1 MSYDSGIDQGSYGY
15 LGLSEYGGSTLMTT
29 LLGAQDIVPG
39 QSPSYEIAKTIYA
52 YHPLGS
58 RMVDKPL
65 EMAMSQERILTVP
78 GAPEEVLLN
87 AFRKEWKRLGGVG
100 ADVLAFRIG
109 QIARIYGI
117 GTLACNIVKG
127 DEKAPTNE
135 PLPMERL
142 HKADLQFYVFDPL
155 NTAGS
160 LVLNQDPGA
169 VDFMHPRQ
177 VRVGSESWSNTKAL
191 VLMHEQPIW
200 IEWTNSAFGFVG
212 RSVYQ
217 RAFYPLKSYLLSMIA
232 DNLVQ
237 QKLGLLVYKG
247 KTPGSVIDKV
257 ALAFSNLKRRAIKGA
272 QTNNVVQI
280 GVDEDLES
288 LNMEHVHTAGEYSR
302 NNILKN
308 LALASGMPA
317 VLLNEETLTQGFG
330 EGSEDAKQIAR
341 YIDRVRLELGPA
353 YQFLDNITMRRAW
366 NEDFYKQ
373 IQADFPQQ
381 YGSLSYEAAFLE
393 WKDAFEATWPN
404 LLSEPDSEKAKAAES
419 RVKAA
424 KDIADTI
431 LPLCDPENKATVAD
445 WLTSVAN
452 NEKDLFPEP
461 LTLDVEALAAYEPP
475 VPMMG
480 GEDEP
485 ERNAE

>member
-1 MSYDSGIDQGSYGY
+1 MSIDSGIDQGSYGY
-15 LGLSEYGGSTLMTT
+15 LGLSDYSSSTLMNMM
-29 LLGAQDIVPG
+29 LGNQEIVPG
-39 QSPSYEIAKTIYA
+39 DKPSYQICKEIYTS
-52 YHPLGS
+52 HVLGS

-65 EMAMSQERILTVP
+65 EMAMSQERVLTVP

-87 AFRKEWKRLGGVG
+87 AFRKEWKKLGGVG
-100 ADVLAFRIG
+100 ADTLAFRIA

-117 GTLACNIVKG
+117 GTLACNVIDG
-127 DEKAPTNE
+127 DKKDPTSD
-135 PLPMERL
+135 PLPLDNL
-142 HKADLQFYVFDPL
+142 HKRDLSFYIFDPL

-160 LVLNQDPGA
+160 LVLNQDPAA

-177 VRVGSESWSNTKAL
+177 IRVGSESWSNTKAM

-217 RAFYPLKSYLLSMIA
+217 RAFYPLKSFLMSMIA

-237 QKLGLLVYKG
+237 QKLGLLVHNTKS
-247 KTPGSVIDKV
+247 PGSVVDKR
-257 ALAFSNLKRRAIKGA
+257 ALQFFSLKRQAIKGA
-272 QTNNVVQI
+272 QTKNVVQI
-280 GVDEDLES
+280 GIDEKLES
-288 LNMEHVHTAGEYSR
+288 LNFEHVATAGEYSR

-353 YQFLDNITMRRAW
+353 YQYLDAITMKRAW
-366 NEDFYKQ
+366 NEDFYAQ
-373 IQADFPQQ
+373 IQKDFPQQ
-381 YGSLSYEAAFLE
+381 YGKLTYDAAFQQ
-393 WKDAFEATWPN
+393 WKDAYEATWPN

-424 KDIADTI
+424 TDIATQI

-445 WLTSVAN
+445 WLANVAN

-461 LTLDVEALAAYEPP
+461 LILDVEAIAAYEPP
-475 VPMMG
+475 MPVMG
-480 GEDEP
+480 GNPEGEDEP
-485 ERNAE
+485 A